1 MVLMMIELFILV
13 LYRAQPCY
21 SGNTNG
27 SGIVT
32 LTFCVINFSR
42 NTAQPYSKSIDYSR
56 DFETAV
62 GSFYSHAV

>member
-1 MVLMMIELFILV
+1 MIVV
-13 LYRAQPCY
+13 LYHAQPCY

-32 LTFCVINFSR
+32 LTFCMINFSR
-42 NTAQPYSKSIDYSR
+42 NTAQPYSKSIDNSR